1 MKSKAWLVA
10 VLVCLAVLVQAGSL
24 GATSY
29 LYRDL
34 NPQGA
39 LPSGSYQFTAIN
51 DAKQIVGNTW
61 QTTGGNYV
69 IQAFLWTPNQGYTLL
84 QSLGGNHDTEAY
96 GINKQGQIVGLSVN
110 AKGYL
115 HACLWTDP
123 AQAPIDLG
131 SADDPNWS
139 EAWGI
144 NDAGL
149 IVGNY
154 FSDPAHKHAYKW
166 TAPMQGTDL
175 GTLGGKTS
183 EAWGVNNAGQIVG
196 DAADSQEISRACIW
210 PPGSQSPQSLGL
222 SYPLSSANCINNQGN
237 VAGYYS
243 PSGKGDDDQAFY
255 WEYQTKKIFSIT
267 PQLYYNS
274 ALGISDANQVVGWA
288 MQEGFTNQSVIFWN
302 PTKGTQDLNKMII
315 NLPKGVTIKA
325 LYAISPKNGYLAGT
339 DSQGHLCLLT
349 PVAALSSLNLL
360 LMD

>member
-1 MKSKAWLVA
+1 MKSKIWLVI
-10 VLVCLAVLVQAGSL
+10 VVVCLAALVQAGSL

-39 LPSGSYQFTAIN
+39 LPSGFCQFTAIN
-51 DAKQIVGNTW
+51 DAKQIVGWIW
-61 QTTGGNYV
+61 QTTS
-69 IQAFLWTPNQGYTLL
+69 IQSFLWTPNQGYTLL
-84 QSLGGNHDTEAY
+84 KSLGGNTLIEAWD
-96 GINKQGQIVGLSVN
+96 INKQGQIVGSSDN

-131 SADDPNWS
+131 SADDPNPS
-139 EAWGI
+139 EAFGI

-149 IVGNY
+149 IVGY
-154 FSDPAHKHAYKW
+154 YDLHAYKW

-175 GTLGGKTS
+175 GTLGGSTS
-183 EAWGVNNAGQIVG
+183 EAWKVNNAGQIVG
-196 DAADSQEISRACIW
+196 DATDSQKISRACIW

-222 SYPLSSANCINNQGN
+222 SASLSSANYINNQGN

-255 WEYQTKKIFSIT
+255 WDHQTGTSNIT

-274 ALGISDANQVVGWA
+274 ALGLSDANQVVGWSG
-288 MQEGFTNQSVIFWN
+288 QGNQVPIFWN
-302 PTKGTQDLNKMII
+302 PTKGAQDLNKMIV
-315 NLPKGVTIKA
+315 NLPKDVTIKA
-325 LYAISPKNGYLAGT
+325 LYAISPKNGYIAGT

-349 PVAALSSLNLL
+349 PLMAPSANSLL
-360 LMD
+360 LLE